1 MDPIVIAA
9 LAFFVIIILLR
20 VFMKI
25 AGFFVKA
32 GILIL
37 VIVLVWRLL
46 LSA

>member
-9 LAFFVIIILLR
+9 IAFFVIIILLR

-37 VIVLVWRLL
+37 VVVLVWRLL
-46 LSA
+46 LNA